1 MTEEQQL
8 PAKETDAA
16 SRALTP
22 GELLRHE
29 RERLGRTVQEFAEE
43 MHLGAH
49 MIEAMESNRFSVLGA
64 PVFARGHLRKYAT
77 LLGVSVD
84 RVQKLYEA
92 VSDRPTE
99 SDPVPVIHRATEP
112 SIPMS
117 PDSHDRRGPLQP
129 AQWALIVAGGALV
142 LVILLAWIFVGRSQE
157 QQSTEIAAAPAEV
170 AAPEAE
176 IEIPA
181 AASPGGQP
189 AAVSSTPSAPI
200 ATTPSAPAVR
210 PAPATRRK
218 VSLRFAFTQES
229 WVEVYDARGT
239 RLLYD
244 VGQPGQSR
252 SVDVDP
258 PAQVVL
264 GMASGVNTEVN
275 GAVVEVPARRISSQ
289 VAKFT
294 VQPDG
299 SVQ

>member
-16 SRALTP
+16 SRAQTP
-22 GELLRHE
+22 GELLRQE

-43 MHLGAH
+43 MHLGTH

-92 VSDRPTE
+92 VADRPSE
-99 SDPVPVIHRATEP
+99 PDPVPVIHRTTEP
-112 SIPMS
+112 SIPMT
-117 PDSHDRRGPLQP
+117 PDSHDRRSPLQP
-129 AQWALIVAGGALV
+129 AQWALIVAGGALA
-142 LVILLAWIFVGRSQE
+142 LVILFAWIFVGRSKDQAA
-157 QQSTEIAAAPAEV
+157 EIAAAPSEVV
-170 AAPEAE
+170 AAAAE
-176 IEIPA
+176 PDIPPA
-181 AASPGGQP
+181 ALPTGQP
-189 AAVSSTPSAPI
+189 ATVS
-200 ATTPSAPAVR
+200 TTPSAPDATTQNLTAAR
-210 PAPATRRK
+210 PAPASRRK
-218 VSLRFAFTQES
+218 ISLRFAFTQES

-264 GMASGVNTEVN
+264 GLANGVNTEVN
-275 GAVVEVPARRISSQ
+275 GAAVEVPARRISSQ

>member
-1 MTEEQQL
+1 MSDEQHL
-8 PAKETDAA
+8 PAAETDAA
-16 SRALTP
+16 SRAQTP
-22 GELLRHE
+22 GELLRQE

-43 MHLGAH
+43 MHLGTH
-49 MIEAMESNRFSVLGA
+49 MIEAMEANRFSVLGA

-77 LLGVSVD
+77 LLGLPVE
-84 RVQKLYEA
+84 RVHKLYDA
-92 VSDRPTE
+92 VADRPTE
-99 SDPVPVIHRATEP
+99 PDPVPVIHRATEP

-117 PDSHDRRGPLQP
+117 PDSHDRRSPLQP
-129 AQWALIVAGGALV
+129 AQWALIVAGGALA
-142 LVILLAWIFVGRSQE
+142 LVIVFAWIFVGGSKQPVADVA
-157 QQSTEIAAAPAEV
+157 TEPTKDAT
-170 AAPEAE
+170 PEAE
-176 IEIPA
+176 PALELSAAPIAQTAVVAASPPPA
-181 AASPGGQP
+181 AA
-189 AAVSSTPSAPI
+189 TT
-200 ATTPSAPAVR
+200 ATTPAAR
-210 PAPATRRK
+210 PATTPRRK

-252 SVDVDP
+252 SVDVEP

-264 GMASGVNTEVN
+264 GQASGVSTEVN

-294 VQPDG
+294 VQADG